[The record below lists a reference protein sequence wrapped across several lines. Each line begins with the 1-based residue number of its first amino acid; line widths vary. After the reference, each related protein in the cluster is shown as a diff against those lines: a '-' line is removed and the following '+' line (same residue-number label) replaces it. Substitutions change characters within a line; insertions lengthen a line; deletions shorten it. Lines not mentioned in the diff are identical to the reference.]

1 MFRHYSLLLILGC
14 LLAAPAHADG
24 YPERPIRM
32 LIPFAVGGSTDVA
45 GRIVA
50 AGLTESL
57 GRQIIVDNRTGAAG
71 IIATEISAKAN
82 PDGYTLYFG
91 SASTLA
97 VNPSVYKRLPYDVLK
112 DFELISLVAK
122 GVHVLVINSAIN
134 ATSVRDLI
142 ALAKKQPGKMTFAS
156 SGTGGVVHLA
166 GEQFRL
172 LAGIELNHV
181 PFKGG
186 GPAAVALLGGEVDMM
201 VNDLAP
207 VLVHMKS
214 GRLRAL
220 AVAGAQRSALVP
232 ELPTFAEAGLPGVE
246 SASWCGLVAPL
257 HTPKAVIARLSADL
271 SKIVAGTEYRD
282 RLANAGME
290 PMSSTPQQF
299 AAYMRAE
306 MARWSK
312 VAKAANVQLDQ

>member
-1 MFRHYSLLLILGC
+1 MSRYLLVSLILGC
-14 LLAAPAHADG
+14 SFAASARADA

-50 AGLTESL
+50 QGLTETL
-57 GRQIIVDNRTGAAG
+57 GRQVIVDNRTGAAG
-71 IIATEISAKAN
+71 TIATEMAAKATS
-82 PDGYTLYFG
+82 DGYTVYLG

-97 VNPSVYKRLPYDVLK
+97 VNPAVFKRLSYDVLK

-134 ATSVRDLI
+134 ANSVRDLI
-142 ALAKKQPGKMTFAS
+142 ALAKKQSKKMTYAS

-172 LAGIELNHV
+172 VAGLDLTHV

-186 GPAAVALLGGEVDMM
+186 GPAAVALLGGEIDMM

-207 VLVHMKS
+207 VVAHMKA

-220 AVAGAQRSALVP
+220 AVADAKRSALVQDI
-232 ELPTFAEAGLPGVE
+232 PTFSEAGLPGVE
-246 SASWCGLVAPL
+246 SASWAGLAAPL
-257 HTPKAVIARLSADL
+257 GTPKAVISRLSSDL
-271 SKIVAGTEYRD
+271 SKIVASAEYRD
-282 RLANAGME
+282 RLAGAGME

-299 AAYMRAE
+299 AAYMRLE
-306 MARWSK
+306 MARWAK
-312 VAKAANVQLDQ
+312 VAKAGNVQLN

>member
-1 MFRHYSLLLILGC
+1 MFRHFSFLPILGC
-14 LLAAPAHADG
+14 LLAAPAGAEG

-122 GVHVLVINSAIN
+122 GVHVLVINSAIS

-166 GEQFRL
+166 GE
-172 LAGIELNHV
+172 H
-181 PFKGG
+181 
-186 GPAAVALLGGEVDMM
+186 DMM

-232 ELPTFAEAGLPGVE
+232 EIPTFAEAGLPGVE

-271 SKIVAGTEYRD
+271 SKIVASTEYRD
-282 RLANAGME
+282 RLAGGGME

>member
-1 MFRHYSLLLILGC
+1 MFRHFLLLLIAGC
-14 LLAAPAHADG
+14 VIVAPARADG

-71 IIATEISAKAN
+71 IIATEISARAN

-97 VNPSVYKRLPYDVLK
+97 VNPAVYKRLPYDVLK

-122 GVHVLVINSAIN
+122 GVHVLVINSSIN

-220 AVAGAQRSALVP
+220 AVAGAQRSALLP
-232 ELPTFAEAGLPGVE
+232 ELQTFAEAGLPGVE

-257 HTPKAVIARLSADL
+257 KTPQPVIARLSADL
-271 SKIVAGTEYRD
+271 AKIVASPEYRD
-282 RLANAGME
+282 RLANVGME
-290 PMSSTPQQF
+290 PMSSTSQQF
-299 AAYMRAE
+299 AAYMRSE

>member
-1 MFRHYSLLLILGC
+1 MSRRFLALLIFAC
-14 LLAAPAHADG
+14 CFPALVRADV

-45 GRIVA
+45 GRILA
-50 AGLTESL
+50 QGLTESL
-57 GRQIIVDNRTGAAG
+57 GRQVIVDNRTGAAG
-71 IIATEISAKAN
+71 IIATEIAAKATA
-82 PDGYTLYFG
+82 DGYTVYLG

-97 VNPSVYKRLPYDVLK
+97 VNPAVFKKLPYDVLK

-134 ATSVRDLI
+134 ANSVRDLV
-142 ALAKKQPGKMTFAS
+142 ALAKTQPKKMTFAS

-172 LAGIELNHV
+172 VAGLDLTHV

-207 VLVHMKS
+207 VLAHMKA

-220 AVAGAQRSALVP
+220 AVADTQRSALMQ
-232 ELPTFAEAGLPGVE
+232 EIPTFAEAGLPGVE
-246 SASWCGLVAPL
+246 SASWAGLVAPL
-257 HTPKAVIARLSADL
+257 NTPKAMISRLSRDL
-271 SKIVAGTEYRD
+271 SKIVASTEYRD
-282 RLANAGME
+282 RLAGAGME

-299 AAYMRAE
+299 AAYMRSE
-306 MARWSK
+306 QARWSK
-312 VAKAANVQLDQ
+312 VAKAGNVQLN

>member
-1 MFRHYSLLLILGC
+1 
-14 LLAAPAHADG
+14 
-24 YPERPIRM
+24 M

-45 GRIVA
+45 GRILA
-50 AGLTESL
+50 QGLTESL
-57 GRQIIVDNRTGAAG
+57 GRQVIVDNRTGAAG
-71 IIATEISAKAN
+71 IIATEIAAKATA
-82 PDGYTLYFG
+82 DGYTVYLG

-97 VNPSVYKRLPYDVLK
+97 VNPAVFKKLPYDVLK

-134 ATSVRDLI
+134 ANSVRDLV
-142 ALAKKQPGKMTFAS
+142 ALAKTQPKKMTFAS

-172 LAGIELNHV
+172 VAGLDLTHV

-207 VLVHMKS
+207 VLAHMKA

-220 AVAGAQRSALVP
+220 AVADTQRSALMQ
-232 ELPTFAEAGLPGVE
+232 EIPTFAEAGLPGVE
-246 SASWCGLVAPL
+246 SASWAGLVAPL
-257 HTPKAVIARLSADL
+257 NTPKAMISRLSRDL
-271 SKIVAGTEYRD
+271 SKIVASTEYRD
-282 RLANAGME
+282 RLAGAGME

-299 AAYMRAE
+299 AAYMRSE
-306 MARWSK
+306 QARWSK
-312 VAKAANVQLDQ
+312 VAKAGNVQLN